1 MAEKL
6 LSSNKDS
13 FWDELAKISDS
24 NSDNSKN
31 LVTTFSDIIAD
42 LFMQVSKNGEV
53 DDFCRMVDMFY
64 NQMKIKDFK
73 NSFIKVLTS
82 HNQDLNIIKEANN
95 MVESDYVDVS

>member
-1 MAEKL
+1 
-6 LSSNKDS
+6 
-13 FWDELAKISDS
+13 
-24 NSDNSKN
+24 
-31 LVTTFSDIIAD
+31 
-42 LFMQVSKNGEV
+42 MQVSKNGEV

-64 NQMKIKDFK
+64 NQMKIKDFR

>member
-1 MAEKL
+1 
-6 LSSNKDS
+6 
-13 FWDELAKISDS
+13 
-24 NSDNSKN
+24 
-31 LVTTFSDIIAD
+31 
-42 LFMQVSKNGEV
+42 
-53 DDFCRMVDMFY
+53 MVDMFY